1 MAKDIESLRGFAEA
15 LRRAP
20 VAAMDAA
27 TDALNAAAEKARDD
41 GIQQIT
47 KELNLE
53 PVYVSKY
60 LTVRQQARRTDLYSR
75 IAAKVRPVLAPRYG
89 AEQAT
94 TAATSSRASGD
105 PYRGIPAGQKAAG
118 STAWGVKRG
127 GNTAAWRNAFFI
139 RGDVSNA
146 WLMIA
151 RQGDGDIWGN
161 DLKTIYGP
169 SVSQAW
175 KSVRDDVAPAAMA
188 LAQERF
194 LERLEA
200 EL

>member
-1 MAKDIESLRGFAEA
+1 MANDIDSLRGFAEA

-47 KELNLE
+47 KELNLDRD
-53 PVYVSKY
+53 YVAKY
-60 LTVRQQARRTDLYSR
+60 LTVNQQARRTELFAR
-75 IAAKVRPVLAPRYG
+75 ISAKRRSVLAPRYG

-94 TAATSSRASGD
+94 TQSISGRSSGD
-105 PYRGIPAGQKAAG
+105 PYRGIPAGEKAAG
-118 STAWGVKRG
+118 SKPWGVKRG
-127 GNTAAWRNAFFI
+127 GNTVAWRNAFFI

-151 RQGDGDIWGN
+151 RQGDGDKWGN

-194 LERLEA
+194 LEQLEA
-200 EL
+200 KL